1 MNANRAPLGGARYNA
16 PVATIGVFSI
26 KGGVGKTAT
35 AVNLAYLAAS
45 GRGRALL
52 WDLDPQAASSFYFRA
67 EDKVTGGVKAMLARA
82 MRAEERIRKTAYDQ
96 LDLIHSDASYRKVDL
111 VLHSLKKPK
120 QALTRVLKHIG
131 SGYRHVLLD
140 CPPGLTLLAENVLH
154 AADAVVVPIIP
165 TPLSVRT
172 LDQLE
177 AFCRHK
183 AIDVNVIP
191 FFCMVDRRKNLH
203 VELMEELAHQKKRG
217 FLKAVI
223 PYSSDVEQMGI
234 RRAPLAAYGAWTP
247 AGQAYEELWHEV
259 ERRLKR
265 PRHL

>member
-1 MNANRAPLGGARYNA
+1 M
-16 PVATIGVFSI
+16 ATIGVFSI

-67 EDKVTGGVKAMLARA
+67 EDKVAGGVKAMLAKA

-131 SGYRHVLLD
+131 PGYRHVLLD

-177 AFCRHK
+177 DFCRHK
-183 AIDVNVIP
+183 GIGVQLIP

-203 VELMEELAHQKKRG
+203 VELMEELAGQKRG
-217 FLKAVI
+217 FLKTVI

-234 RRAPLAAYGAWTP
+234 RRAPLLAYGSWTP
-247 AGQAYEELWHEV
+247 AGQAYEELWREV
-259 ERRLKR
+259 ERRVR
-265 PRHL
+265 RVQRA